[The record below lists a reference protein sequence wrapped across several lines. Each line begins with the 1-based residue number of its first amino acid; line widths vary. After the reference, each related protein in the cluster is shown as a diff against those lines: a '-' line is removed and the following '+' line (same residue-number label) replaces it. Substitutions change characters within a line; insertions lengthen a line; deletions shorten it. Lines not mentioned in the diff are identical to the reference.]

1 MCTRSLCL
9 AQLALLGCYVFV
21 SLSALLPM
29 DALFSWLVCSNVFV

>member
-1 MCTRSLCL
+1 MCSRSLCL
-9 AQLALLGCYVFV
+9 AQLSLLMCYVFV